1 MIYILLGIAAFILLV
16 WAGRRARPF
25 LVKRELRIVAA
36 SIGSATMIAGG
47 FAALRG
53 GYVVGAIL
61 AALGLGL
68 TLSARTGVVSESGPR
83 GRSGENTDVIEARD
97 ILGVGPNAT
106 REEIQAAY
114 ARLIRAVHPDAGGSS
129 GLAARLNA
137 ARDVL
142 LKR

>member
-1 MIYILLGIAAFILLV
+1 MIYLLLGVAAFILLV

-25 LVKRELRIVAA
+25 LEKRELRIVSA
-36 SIGSATMIAGG
+36 SLGAVMMIAGG

-53 GYVVGAIL
+53 GYVIGAVLGAI
-61 AALGLGL
+61 GLGL
-68 TLSARTGVVSESGPR
+68 TVSARTGVTPSSSP
-83 GRSGENTDVIEARD
+83 GRKGEDPAIAEARD
-97 ILGVGPNAT
+97 ILGVAAGAT

-114 ARLIRAVHPDAGGSS
+114 GRLIRAVHPDAGGSS

-137 ARDVL
+137 ARDTL

>member
-1 MIYILLGIAAFILLV
+1 MIYILIGVAIFALLV

-25 LVKRELRIVAA
+25 LLKRELRIVSGALGGIAIAA
-36 SIGSATMIAGG
+36 GA

-53 GYVVGAIL
+53 AWLPGAGL
-61 AALGLGL
+61 AAVGLGL
-68 TLSARTGVVSESGPR
+68 AMSGRLGLTRADPPMA
-83 GRSGENTDVIEARD
+83 SGEDPERADARD
-97 ILGVGPNAT
+97 ILGVGAGAT

-114 ARLIRAVHPDAGGSS
+114 ARLIRAVHPDAGGTS

-142 LKR
+142 LRK

>member
-1 MIYILLGIAAFILLV
+1 MIYLLLGVAAFILLV

-25 LVKRELRIVAA
+25 LQKRELRIVAA
-36 SIGSATMIAGG
+36 SVGSVAMAAGG

-53 GYVVGAIL
+53 GYVIGAIL

-68 TLSARTGVVSESGPR
+68 TLSARTGVTGASPPR
-83 GRSGENTDVIEARD
+83 SSGEDAAIAEARD

-106 REEIQAAY
+106 RAEIQAAY
-114 ARLIRAVHPDAGGSS
+114 GRLIRAVHPDAGGSS

-142 LKR
+142 LKK

>member
-1 MIYILLGIAAFILLV
+1 MIYVLLGIAVFAALV

-25 LVKRELRIVAA
+25 LLKRELRIVTSVVGMAA
-36 SIGSATMIAGG
+36 LAAGG

-53 GYVVGAIL
+53 GYVIGAVLGAI
-61 AALGLGL
+61 GLGL
-68 TLSARTGVVSESGPR
+68 VFSSRTGLASEAPGAPPPDAAV
-83 GRSGENTDVIEARD
+83 TEARD
-97 ILGVGPNAT
+97 ILGVGPRAS

-114 ARLIRAVHPDAGGSS
+114 ARLIRAVHPDKGGSS

-137 ARDVL
+137 ARDTL